1 MTPPEM
7 TETLKRAEARFR
19 AGARAEAVALV
30 QAAVTRQ
37 APERIVLFARQA
49 DALLTRHGERRA
61 ALACVS
67 AACRA
72 APGLPDL
79 DLLRVAG
86 LLRLGRT
93 PEAAAALSGLF
104 APSDKAA
111 PAAYWRYLAQ
121 VSLARGEM
129 ARASDILARARA
141 LGHDDAVLRGLGI
154 RALMAEDPPEA
165 LAQARQAQAAFPDH
179 AGLTLQL
186 IRAERAALGPAA
198 ARALAEQAL
207 ERFPEGVTFHLELAD
222 ILRSLGAPLAA
233 RERLELAAR
242 CDPRSPLPAVQMALL
257 HLAEGDPRAALA
269 AAEQAETLGRDLPR
283 VELTLATCLEAA
295 GQPEAAL
302 ARREALFDRGQAGPS
317 GIRDLIKAHLA
328 RGDLAAV
335 SRYLAAGQE
344 MFPGHPVLIEQML
357 RNSGLTEED
366 FPAGQLTDWLA
377 GCLPAP
383 RLRRLRAEMRLTALD
398 PAGALALLRQAPPAE
413 RDIQHA
419 VLVAKALYLGN
430 RIALAMRYLRL
441 ALRRWPGDPRLAGL
455 VVASFAKAG
464 QDRAG
469 LALLQEAAGQTAE
482 GPASALA
489 RHMVKLQA
497 NLGELEAGRAAFRRA
512 LEQEP
517 EKLRAEAHVLLRELA
532 ARGQGAA
539 AAEVLEEG
547 RAAGV
552 WSDPHFQKTL
562 LGQNMAELRIALFD
576 PDSGPLRPL
585 APGDTAGH
593 VALVQDEPSSNIAAM
608 RFLQHWQA
616 HLQLA
621 PEAGAAGPVVP
632 RRIVQYWN
640 SPEPPEPIAAMID
653 SWRAAPGWEH
663 QLFDR
668 RAAQLYLQ
676 EHCGPDWARAFRL
689 ANNPAE
695 ESDFLRLCLLARGGG
710 VYADADDV
718 LTGEL
723 ETVVD
728 RGAGFVAVLEPG
740 LSTIGNNFLA
750 AASGHPLLVL
760 AAEMACEA
768 LLARANETTWSKT
781 GPAMLGRAAAL
792 YLARHAETGAAGDIA
807 LLRYDDILGRI
818 AMHNR
823 VRHKQGSGDW
833 RHSRR
838 PRNERVF
845 ASALQESLD
854 RHAAAASAA

>member
-1 MTPPEM
+1 MTPAEM
-7 TETLKRAEARFR
+7 TETLKRAAALLA
-19 AGARAEAVALV
+19 AGQGAEAARLLE
-30 QAAVTRQ
+30 AA
-37 APERIVLFARQA
+37 APGQPAERIVLFARKA
-49 DALLTRHGERRA
+49 DALLTRHGERRS
-61 ALACVS
+61 ALACVT

-79 DLLRVAG
+79 ELLRVAG

-93 PEAAAALSGLF
+93 PEAAAVLSGLF
-104 APSDKAA
+104 GPSDTAA
-111 PAAYWRYLAQ
+111 PAVYWRSLAQ
-121 VSLARGEM
+121 VALTRGEM
-129 ARASDILARARA
+129 PRARDILARARA

-165 LAQARQAQAAFPDH
+165 LAQAHQALAEFPDH
-179 AGLTLQL
+179 GGLTLQL
-186 IRAERAALGPAA
+186 IRAQRAALGPAA

-207 ERFPEGVTFHLELAD
+207 ARFPEGVTFHLELAE
-222 ILRSLGAPLAA
+222 ILRSLGPPAAA
-233 RERLELAAR
+233 RERLEEAAR
-242 CDPRSPLPAVQMALL
+242 CDPRSPLPAVQLALL
-257 HLAEGDPRAALA
+257 HLAEGDPQAALA
-269 AAEQAETLGRDLPR
+269 AAQQAQTLGRDLPR

-302 ARREALFDRGQAGPS
+302 ARRETLFDRGQAGPS

-335 SRYLAAGQE
+335 SRYLAAGQR
-344 MFPGHPVLIEQML
+344 MFPGHPVLVEQML

-377 GCLPAP
+377 GCLPGP

-398 PAGALALLRQAPPAE
+398 PTGALAHLRQVPAAE

-419 VLVAKALYLGN
+419 ALVAKALYLGN

-482 GPASALA
+482 GPAPALA
-489 RHMVKLQA
+489 RHMVKLLA

-517 EKLRAEAHVLLRELA
+517 EKLRAEAHTLLRELA

-539 AAEVLEEG
+539 AAEVLEQG

-562 LGQNMAELRIALFD
+562 LGQNMTELRIALFD
-576 PDSGPLRPL
+576 PATGPLRPL

-593 VALVQDEPSSNIAAM
+593 VALVQAEPSSNIAAM

-616 HLQLA
+616 HLQSA
-621 PEAGAAGPVVP
+621 PQVIAGPVVP

-640 SPEPPEPIAAMID
+640 SPEPPEPIAVMID

-663 QLFDR
+663 HLFDR

-676 EHCGPDWARAFRL
+676 AHCGPDWARAFRL

-695 ESDFLRLCLLARGGG
+695 GSDFLRLCLLAREGG

-718 LTGEL
+718 LTGGL
-723 ETVVD
+723 EAVVD

-750 AASGHPLLVL
+750 AAPDHPLLVL

-792 YLARHAETGAAGDIA
+792 YLARQAETGAAGDIA

-818 AMHNR
+818 AIHNR

-833 RHSRR
+833 RHSSR

>member
-1 MTPPEM
+1 
-7 TETLKRAEARFR
+7 
-19 AGARAEAVALV
+19 
-30 QAAVTRQ
+30 
-37 APERIVLFARQA
+37 
-49 DALLTRHGERRA
+49 
-61 ALACVS
+61 
-67 AACRA
+67 
-72 APGLPDL
+72 
-79 DLLRVAG
+79 
-86 LLRLGRT
+86 
-93 PEAAAALSGLF
+93 
-104 APSDKAA
+104 
-111 PAAYWRYLAQ
+111 
-121 VSLARGEM
+121 
-129 ARASDILARARA
+129 
-141 LGHDDAVLRGLGI
+141 
-154 RALMAEDPPEA
+154 
-165 LAQARQAQAAFPDH
+165 
-179 AGLTLQL
+179 
-186 IRAERAALGPAA
+186 
-198 ARALAEQAL
+198 
-207 ERFPEGVTFHLELAD
+207 
-222 ILRSLGAPLAA
+222 
-233 RERLELAAR
+233 
-242 CDPRSPLPAVQMALL
+242 
-257 HLAEGDPRAALA
+257 
-269 AAEQAETLGRDLPR
+269 
-283 VELTLATCLEAA
+283 
-295 GQPEAAL
+295 
-302 ARREALFDRGQAGPS
+302 
-317 GIRDLIKAHLA
+317 
-328 RGDLAAV
+328 
-335 SRYLAAGQE
+335 
-344 MFPGHPVLIEQML
+344 HPVLVEQML

-469 LALLQEAAGQTAE
+469 LALLQAAAQTAE
-482 GPASALA
+482 GPPAALA
-489 RHMVKLQA
+489 RHLIKPLA
-497 NLGELEAGRAAFRRA
+497 NLGALEAARAAFRKA
-512 LEQEP
+512 LAQAP
-517 EKLRAEAHVLLRELA
+517 EKLRAEAHALLRELA
-532 ARGQGAA
+532 ARGQAAA

-562 LGQNMAELRIALFD
+562 LGQNLTELRIALHS
-576 PDSGPLRPL
+576 PETGPLRPL
-585 APGDTAGH
+585 APEDTSGH
-593 VALVQDEPSSNIAAM
+593 VALVQAEPSSNIAAM

-616 HLQLA
+616 HLQPA
-621 PEAGAAGPVVP
+621 PEARAEAAAPLVP

-640 SPEPPEPIAAMID
+640 SPVPPGPIAAMID
-653 SWRAAPGWEH
+653 SWRAAPGWAH

-668 RAAQLYLQ
+668 RAALLYLQ
-676 EHCGPDWARAFRL
+676 AHGDPDWARAFRL

-695 ESDFLRLCLLARGGG
+695 ESDFLRLCLLARDGG

-750 AASGHPLLVL
+750 AAPGHPLLVL

-792 YLARHAETGAAGDIA
+792 YLARQAETGAAGDIA

-833 RHSRR
+833 RHSSR

-845 ASALQESLD
+845 ANALQESLD

>member
-37 APERIVLFARQA
+37 APERIVLFARKA

-72 APGLPDL
+72 CPGRQDL

-233 RERLELAAR
+233 RGRLELGAR

-344 MFPGHPVLIEQML
+344 MFPGHPVLVEQML

-383 RLRRLRAEMRLTALD
+383 RLRRLRAEMRLTAFD
-398 PAGALALLRQAPPAE
+398 FAGALTELRRIPVAE
-413 RDIQHA
+413 RDVQYA
-419 VLVAKALYLGN
+419 VLAAKALLFSN
-430 RIALAMRYLRL
+430 RLSVAMRYLRMSL
-441 ALRRWPGDPRLAGL
+441 SVWPSDTRLAAL
-455 VVASFAKAG
+455 VVATFTKAG
-464 QDRAG
+464 QERAG
-469 LALLQEAAGQTAE
+469 LALLQQAAQRRPE
-482 GPASALA
+482 GATSLA
-489 RHMVKLQA
+489 RHRIKLHA
-497 NLGELEAGRAAFRRA
+497 SLGEFDAALAAFRIA
-512 LEQEP
+512 LGCEAARMRP
-517 EKLRAEAHVLLRELA
+517 ETHALLRELA
-532 ARGQGAA
+532 AQGHGEIVAT
-539 AAEVLEEG
+539 VLREA

-552 WSDPHFQKTL
+552 WDDPHLHKTL
-562 LGQNMAELRIALFD
+562 LGQNMTELTIALFD
-576 PDSGPLRPL
+576 FEKGPLRPL
-585 APGDTAGH
+585 PPGDTAGH
-593 VALVQDEPSSNIAAM
+593 ITLVQAEPDSNIAAM
-608 RFLQHWQA
+608 RFLKHWQA
-616 HLQLA
+616 HLQA
-621 PEAGAAGPVVP
+621 VP
-632 RRIVQYWN
+632 DALPARPRIPRCIFQYWN
-640 SPEPPEPIAAMID
+640 SPEPPEALVGMIE
-653 SWRAAPGWEH
+653 SWRAVPGWQH
-663 QLFDR
+663 RLFDR
-668 RAAQLYLQ
+668 RAALAYL
-676 EHCGPDWARAFRL
+676 HDTYGTDWARAFSL
-689 ANNPAE
+689 ASNPAE
-695 ESDFLRLCLLARGGG
+695 ESDFLRLCLLAREGG

-718 LTGEL
+718 LVGLL
-723 ETVVD
+723 ETLVD
-728 RGAGFVAVLEPG
+728 RGAGFVALLEPG
-740 LSTIGNNFLA
+740 RSIIGNNFLA
-750 AASGHPLLVL
+750 ATPGHLIAEL
-760 AAEMACEA
+760 AAKTAREA

-781 GPAMLGRAAAL
+781 GPSMLGRATARC
-792 YLARHAETGAAGDIA
+792 LAHWAKTGTPADVAFLGFEDIFGQLA
-807 LLRYDDILGRI
+807 I
-818 AMHNR
+818 HNR
-823 VRHKQGSGDW
+823 VPHKRQAGDW
-833 RHSRR
+833 RQGAYSRKSV
-838 PRNERVF
+838 PFARV
-845 ASALQESLD
+845 LQEQLLRQSAGSD
-854 RHAAAASAA
+854 FAA